1 MLSQR
6 SLWLNK
12 FAKEKTDKKFVNPE
26 KQFWSDQLRK
36 AHNVHG
42 MTYRRFDG
50 SGTGI
55 VGAKY
60 TVEEKSSA
68 LLQTSEIQYYSTV
81 PVIISLQNDETMIKS
96 FDHLDGGKRGLNGLS
111 YDLIIR
117 YDNFEKNLKIIIYGS
132 IDLLVAL
139 N

>member
-1 MLSQR
+1 
-6 SLWLNK
+6 
-12 FAKEKTDKKFVNPE
+12 
-26 KQFWSDQLRK
+26 
-36 AHNVHG
+36 

-68 LLQTSEIQYYSTV
+68 LFQTSEIQYYSTVPV

-111 YDLIIR
+111 YDLVIR
-117 YDNFEKNLKIIIYGS
+117 HDNFEKNLKIIIYGS